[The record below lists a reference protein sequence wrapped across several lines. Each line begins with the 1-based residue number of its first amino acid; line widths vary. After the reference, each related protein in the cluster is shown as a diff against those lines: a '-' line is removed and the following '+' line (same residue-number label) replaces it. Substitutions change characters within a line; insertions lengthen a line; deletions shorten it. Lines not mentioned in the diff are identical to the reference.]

1 MNRKKLLFLCMV
13 ILGLFFSSTSSIFAL
28 EQNGAVGF
36 NMKMAYMI
44 TTFISFVLLVGYCG
58 LVKNRKLI
66 FVLLFTAVFIVNIG
80 YVFLASSTVVSEAL
94 LANRISYLGAVFLP
108 LFMLLI
114 IMDVVNTRFS
124 PTVILVLI
132 LCSVVIFLIAASPG
146 YSTLYYQDVDL
157 VFINGGAKLVKVYG
171 PLHKVYYYYLFFYYC
186 IMLGLVF
193 YSWFKK
199 ANRLS
204 TLPWHLLVII
214 LGNIVVWLLGQVF
227 RFDFEF
233 LSISYIVTEF
243 YLFSIYNMLDDYQ
256 KAYSPNLT
264 NADLALQDVHYVFLE
279 ETSIPDIKSIISVWP
294 QVAQLTSREV
304 EVFMKLIMN
313 HKRKEIA
320 EELCVSENTV
330 KKHVSNIFSK
340 LGVSSRNDIIKMI
353 VKINQEL

>member
-1 MNRKKLLFLCMV
+1 MNSRKVIFLIFAIVCLFL
-13 ILGLFFSSTSSIFAL
+13 SSTSFVLAMDSGEVVSFDLKI
-28 EQNGAVGF
+28 
-36 NMKMAYMI
+36 AYMI
-44 TTFISFVLLVGYCG
+44 TALISFALLVGYCG

-66 FVLLFTAVFIVNIG
+66 FVLLFTAVFIVNVG

-114 IMDVVNTRFS
+114 IMDVVNVRFY
-124 PTVILVLI
+124 PIAIVAMIC
-132 LCSVVIFLIAASPG
+132 CSVVIYFIAASPG
-146 YSTLYYQDVDL
+146 YSTLYYEDVKL
-157 VFINGGAKLVKVYG
+157 VFVNGGAKLIKNYG
-171 PLHKVYYYYLFFYYC
+171 PLHKVYYYYLFSYYC
-186 IMLGLVF
+186 MMIVLVL

-199 ANRLS
+199 VNRLS
-204 TLPWHLLVII
+204 TLPWHLLVVI
-214 LGNIVVWLLGQVF
+214 LGNIIVWFLGQVF
-227 RFDFEF
+227 KFDFEF

-264 NADLALQDVHYVFLE
+264 NADLALQDATLIVFD
-279 ETSIPDIKSIISVWP
+279 ETNLPDLKSIISVWP

-304 EVFMKLIMN
+304 EVFNKLIMN

-340 LGVSSRNDIIKMI
+340 LDISSRNELIKMI
-353 VKINQEL
+353 AKVIQEL